1 VVDLLLNGE
10 EQLST
15 VDLGLSKL
23 DELKVN
29 LLFHWSDV
37 GMKSQGIDLFNNLLD
52 YSSCKETPVPCRPLL
67 WWRQSLAP

>member
-1 VVDLLLNGE
+1 MVDLLLNGE

-15 VDLGLSKL
+15 MDLGLSKL

-37 GMKSQGIDLFNNLLD
+37 GMKSQGIDLFKTRRLIQQP
-52 YSSCKETPVPCRPLL
+52 S
-67 WWRQSLAP
+67 